1 MITRLARQGREIL
14 LPANVFGWLG
24 DHLGRAA
31 ESLLRPR
38 AWWRPRE
45 EPGRTII
52 ATITLVLVVLLG
64 LAAAIFTLAGWTV
77 VAVRLAAE
85 WVWERCQPVD
95 RPVPVR
101 GWR

>member
-14 LPANVFGWLG
+14 LPANVFGRLG

-31 ESLLRPR
+31 ESLLRHR
-38 AWWRPRE
+38 AWWPKT
-45 EPGRTII
+45 EPERTMVNT
-52 ATITLVLVVLLG
+52 AVLVVVVALG
-64 LAAAIFTLAGWTV
+64 LLAGLLTLAGWTV

-85 WVWERCQPVD
+85 RVWERRQLAGQS
-95 RPVPVR
+95 R